1 MHVYLFTWTAHSV
14 SADVEDDAEEE
25 AAMELR
31 PCTEPGHYVRSS
43 SAFTMVPETMQLG
56 FELQIVLTEDEL
68 QSLKVPWW
76 RNQLLGTDMR

>member
-1 MHVYLFTWTAHSV
+1 MV

-43 SAFTMVPETMQLG
+43 SAFAIVPETMQLG
-56 FELQIVLTEDEL
+56 FEFQIVLTEDEL
-68 QSLKVPWW
+68 RTLKVPWW
-76 RNQLLGTDMR
+76 RNQLLAAALR